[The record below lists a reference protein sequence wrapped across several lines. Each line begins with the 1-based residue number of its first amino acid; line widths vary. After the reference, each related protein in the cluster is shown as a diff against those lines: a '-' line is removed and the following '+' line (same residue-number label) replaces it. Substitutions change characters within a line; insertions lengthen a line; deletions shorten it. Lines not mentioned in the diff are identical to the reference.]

1 MGSWPRHLAR
11 RRVTPDKSAMK
22 VNLRLLH
29 TFLEVAEHGSF
40 RHAAEAIGRTQS
52 AVSMQIQQLE
62 RQLSLRLFH
71 RTTRQV
77 RLTTEGEELLAHV
90 RIAMAELMAGL
101 RQAAAL
107 SPSSR
112 GRVAI
117 ACAPSVAGSRLPAVM
132 AAFQAAFP
140 NVSARL
146 SELPLDGILEAVR
159 KQEVDFGLGPT
170 PSSQSGIEFRPM
182 LVEPICALLP
192 GVLAR
197 RRKQIGLRELAGYS
211 IVVMGGLRSEVEH
224 AAQGAG
230 ISLSMRYEAQQ
241 FLTVQGLVRVGL
253 GVGIVPRIAVVP
265 ELRGNLRALPIT
277 DPTLTREVGMITQRG
292 RPLSPIAIAFG
303 RMLQEMLAG

>member
-1 MGSWPRHLAR
+1 
-11 RRVTPDKSAMK
+11 MK

-40 RHAAEAIGRTQS
+40 RHAGEAIGRTQS

-62 RQLSLRLFH
+62 QQLGLRLFH

-77 RLTTEGEELLAHV
+77 HLTSEGEELLAHV
-90 RIAMAELMAGL
+90 RIAMAELTVGL
-101 RQAAAL
+101 RQATAL

-117 ACAPSVAGSRLPAVM
+117 ACAPSVAGSRMPPVM

-146 SELPLDGILEAVR
+146 RELPLDGILEAVR

-170 PSSQSGIEFRPM
+170 PQPQALSGIEFRSM
-182 LVEPICALLP
+182 LLEPICALLP
-192 GVLAR
+192 AALAR
-197 RRKQIGLRELAGYS
+197 SRKSIGLGELADHS
-211 IVVMGGLRSEVEH
+211 IVVMGGLRSEIEQ
-224 AAQGAG
+224 AAQSAG

-241 FLTVQGLVRVGL
+241 FLTVQGLVRAGL

-265 ELRGNLRALPIT
+265 ELRGKLRAVPIAA
-277 DPTLTREVGMITQRG
+277 PPLTREVGIITQRG
-292 RPLSPIAIAFG
+292 RPLSPIAIALS
-303 RMLQEMLAG
+303 RMLQEMLAGG